1 MLGALNS
8 VFLIMPADDAPAA
21 FAKSSTIAA
30 QPLPAKPSRSTSTDA
45 SGLIVTVISFA
56 MSSSLCLQVF
66 YDPFSI
72 NDRVRLQFE
81 TLAASLFVHAGRS
94 ITPLQTCHVLV
105 IVLPFVKVTDD
116 RGILPVL
123 IFDKANVF

>member
-1 MLGALNS
+1 
-8 VFLIMPADDAPAA
+8 
-21 FAKSSTIAA
+21 
-30 QPLPAKPSRSTSTDA
+30 LPYY
-45 SGLIVTVISFA
+45 L
-56 MSSSLCLQVF
+56 LCLQVF

-72 NDRVRLQFE
+72 DDRVGLQLE

-105 IVLPFVKVTDD
+105 IVLPFVEVTDD

-123 IFDKANVF
+123 TFDKANVIGRPADILAANNDVRFFRAYVPVVTVKVLRLLVDFDVRILDDIVLSQRFDQAVLV